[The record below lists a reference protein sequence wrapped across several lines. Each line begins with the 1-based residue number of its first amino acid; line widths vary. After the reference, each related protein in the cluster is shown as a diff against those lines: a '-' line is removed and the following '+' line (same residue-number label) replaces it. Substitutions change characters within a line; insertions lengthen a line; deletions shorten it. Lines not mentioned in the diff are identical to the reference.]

1 MSGKTTQII
10 DIYFNSDKIQAQI
23 NVGMFLKERERTK
36 KDLTKALNLAEKEFL
51 NLAEGRTYDTFHDK

>member
-10 DIYFNSDKIQAQI
+10 DVYFNSDKIQAQI

-36 KDLTKALNLAEKEFL
+36 KDLTKALNLGEKEFL
-51 NLAEGRTYDTFHDK
+51 NLAEGRTYDTFYDK

>member
-1 MSGKTTQII
+1 
-10 DIYFNSDKIQAQI
+10 
-23 NVGMFLKERERTK
+23 MFLKERERTK

>member
-10 DIYFNSDKIQAQI
+10 DVYFNSDNIKAQI
-23 NVGMFLKERERTK
+23 NVGMFLKERKRTK